1 MPLEALMGDLLVFQ
15 NSQAVKKL
23 IMIINNLRLVT
34 HFEKGWGE
42 TEKNPAERK
51 LK

>member
-1 MPLEALMGDLLVFQ
+1 MPLEAPVRDLPVFQ
-15 NSQAVKKL
+15 NSQDVQKL
-23 IMIINNLRLVT
+23 IILSNFWLAT

-42 TEKNPAERK
+42 KEKYPAERK